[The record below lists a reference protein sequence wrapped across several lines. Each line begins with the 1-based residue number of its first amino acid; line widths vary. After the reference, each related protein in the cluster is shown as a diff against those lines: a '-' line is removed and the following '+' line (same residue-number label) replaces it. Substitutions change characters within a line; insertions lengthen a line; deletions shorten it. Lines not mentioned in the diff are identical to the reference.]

1 MIITQEK
8 FAYLQA
14 VVDEGNI
21 TRAAEKL
28 YISQP
33 AVTNY
38 INKVEKYYGIKLFN
52 RTRNSVTL
60 TYAGEKFM
68 KGMGEIIHLQKK
80 FNNDMEE
87 LANHRSDRI
96 TIGIGSTRGSAWL
109 PYLLPA
115 YKKAYP
121 KIDIEIVEGNN
132 SLLEQKL
139 LQGTVDYIVSSLPI
153 INTGIEYES
162 IREERIYLI
171 IPQKHPLLE
180 GKDLTDNSIFNP
192 LSIASEELS
201 GQHFLISEEGQ
212 SLNIF
217 VNGLFDECG
226 ITPSETTKV
235 ANSLTAFLL
244 SCYGGGI
251 AFAPDSTFSSL
262 FPQKKPVIA
271 TIDNMVMSRNVVAAY
286 NASIGLSIFTKGFIN
301 ITKEVVNHEPKLQIS
316 SYWKK

>member
-96 TIGIGSTRGSAWL
+96 TIGIGSTRGSA
-109 PYLLPA
+109 
-115 YKKAYP
+115 
-121 KIDIEIVEGNN
+121 
-132 SLLEQKL
+132 
-139 LQGTVDYIVSSLPI
+139 
-153 INTGIEYES
+153 
-162 IREERIYLI
+162 
-171 IPQKHPLLE
+171 
-180 GKDLTDNSIFNP
+180 
-192 LSIASEELS
+192 
-201 GQHFLISEEGQ
+201 
-212 SLNIF
+212 
-217 VNGLFDECG
+217 
-226 ITPSETTKV
+226 
-235 ANSLTAFLL
+235 
-244 SCYGGGI
+244 
-251 AFAPDSTFSSL
+251 
-262 FPQKKPVIA
+262 
-271 TIDNMVMSRNVVAAY
+271 
-286 NASIGLSIFTKGFIN
+286 
-301 ITKEVVNHEPKLQIS
+301 
-316 SYWKK
+316 